1 MSNLRLKALILEVV
15 DNQLKENNPPET
27 KQAYEKLLE
36 AGYSKREAKEKIGA
50 VALTEIYDI
59 MKENQPYDEE
69 RYVAALK
76 EMVQQSVDFEDCH
89 EIVTEWDEWDTFV
102 EEGYEAES
110 EQDSDRMIS
119 CWWKAWD
126 IFQKIVETFEEK
138 MSVTGLMELQDYK
151 YPVDAWLQDLEMELG
166 NVGEHE
172 NRMRFCKKV
181 LEMFDWTFDDSSNFK
196 AAIGEEMYAAGD
208 IKGGKEWFEKWTQK
222 EPDNQ
227 NALIPYSWCLR
238 EHESL
243 ESAYQL
249 LRRRVINVAC
259 TMDNDM
265 VFENA
270 KFLADE
276 LNQKED
282 SKWIESQL
290 EKFYDSIEKA
300 EEYNDFY
307 DTFEAPV
314 KQPIVKVEKIYPND
328 PCPCGSGKK
337 YKKCCGK

>member
-1 MSNLRLKALILEVV
+1 
-15 DNQLKENNPPET
+15 
-27 KQAYEKLLE
+27 
-36 AGYSKREAKEKIGA
+36 
-50 VALTEIYDI
+50 
-59 MKENQPYDEE
+59 
-69 RYVAALK
+69 
-76 EMVQQSVDFEDCH
+76 
-89 EIVTEWDEWDTFV
+89 
-102 EEGYEAES
+102 
-110 EQDSDRMIS
+110 
-119 CWWKAWD
+119 
-126 IFQKIVETFEEK
+126 
-138 MSVTGLMELQDYK
+138 
-151 YPVDAWLQDLEMELG
+151 
-166 NVGEHE
+166 
-172 NRMRFCKKV
+172 
-181 LEMFDWTFDDSSNFK
+181 
-196 AAIGEEMYAAGD
+196 MYAAGD
-208 IKGGKEWFEKWTQK
+208 IKGGKEWFEKWIQK

-290 EKFYDSIEKA
+290 EKFYDSREKA

>member
-1 MSNLRLKALILEVV
+1 MRIRC
-15 DNQLKENNPPET
+15 Q
-27 KQAYEKLLE
+27 
-36 AGYSKREAKEKIGA
+36 
-50 VALTEIYDI
+50 IYDI

-69 RYVAALK
+69 RYVEALK
-76 EMVQQSVDFEDCH
+76 EMVQQSIDFEDCH

-102 EEGYEAES
+102 EEEDEAERK
-110 EQDSDRMIS
+110 QDSDRMIS

-181 LEMFDWTFDDSSNFK
+181 LEMFDWTFDDSGNFK
-196 AAIGEEMYAAGD
+196 AAIGEEIYAAGD
-208 IKGGKEWFEKWTQK
+208 IKGGKEWFEKWIQK

-238 EHESL
+238 EHESQ

-249 LRRRVINVAC
+249 LRHRVINVAC
-259 TMDNDM
+259 TMDNDI

-270 KFLADE
+270 KLLADE

-328 PCPCGSGKK
+328 PCPCGSEKSIKSAVENKK
-337 YKKCCGK
+337 SLQKESGLTCMEMSCL